1 MKQNKERQILKIP
14 AKEKKGVDLWEEE
27 NHQLRVAAYCRVST
41 ELESQAGSY
50 ERQKFHYKEKIKKQE
65 GWILAGIYADE
76 GSSGTV
82 KKKREGFL
90 KLLQDCEGG
99 KIDLILTK
107 SISRFA
113 RNTVDLLTTIRSLK
127 SKNIGVYFEK
137 ENIHTL
143 DSTGEILIT
152 ILSSLAQEESRN
164 ISENIRWSLRRK
176 YEKGEPTINHNH
188 FMGYTKD
195 GSGNLVVAPK
205 EAEIVRRIFHLY
217 VLGYSSRY
225 IAKDLEQNGMKT
237 VMGKEKWL
245 TSTIDRMLSNEKYI
259 GDALLQKTHT
269 IDFLTKERVKNL
281 GALPKYYV
289 KGNHE
294 PIISE
299 ELFYAVQEEKLH
311 RAYLARH
318 EGTQPSPY
326 ALTGKVVCSVCGSYY
341 YRIARR
347 RGEHTTYLWRCPSR
361 PAEVKKTHIKKE
373 RELHRI
379 LKEAFEMVRN
389 AEVSPEDGKTKALWK
404 LFWKMQELK
413 EKQMQIIQENI
424 RGFWE
429 LNKYRQQSFV
439 DLELYYD
446 LAEQMFARIVKSQ
459 KNIFVPQPWCPMEY
473 NYFGN
478 DVSLNEWINLYI
490 TRVWMGA
497 TNEIVV
503 LFKNGSLVRKEW
515 YY

>member
-50 ERQKFHYKEKIKKQE
+50 ERQKSHYKEKIQKQE

-311 RAYLARH
+311 R
-318 EGTQPSPY
+318 
-326 ALTGKVVCSVCGSYY
+326 
-341 YRIARR
+341 
-347 RGEHTTYLWRCPSR
+347 
-361 PAEVKKTHIKKE
+361 
-373 RELHRI
+373 I
-379 LKEAFEMVRN
+379 LMEAFEMVRN

-413 EKQMQIIQENI
+413 KKQMQIIQENI
-424 RGFWE
+424 IGFWE